1 MNQLIENLTSGILLV
16 SRQKFLYI
24 NQSAKKILGWDLDVL
39 NKNFTKLRELSE
51 NLSGFSKLLTSVLN
65 SEYDDELLIK
75 TRRCETKIEGQY
87 FNVYLT
93 KLEDN
98 YLLELSQIIY
108 QDMNQTT
115 HELKRPIQNIKTLVE
130 TLMIGAKNDPEKLD
144 EYLVKLNQEADRLG
158 VMVSD
163 MLSLSH
169 LINGIFEL
177 SLIKVKLKNLVD
189 KIFEQA
195 ERRIQNKKISLINQL
210 DADLSVEA
218 DQKLIEHLI
227 ANLVDNAIKY
237 NNDPGKVIVKFDN
250 NKLIVS
256 DTGLGMTRE
265 DSARVF
271 DQFYRIKDRTHIQGT
286 GLGLSIVKAIV
297 ELHGWEIEVE
307 SELGNGTSF
316 VINL

>member
-1 MNQLIENLTSGILLV
+1 MNELIENLTSGILLV

-24 NQSAKKILGWDLDVL
+24 NQAAKKILGWDLDVL

-169 LINGIFEL
+169 LINGVFEL

-265 DSARVF
+265 DAARVF

-297 ELHGWEIEVE
+297 ELHGWEIEIE